1 MNDPAA
7 DDKTR
12 VELLRKAVSDH
23 VEYITAASDG
33 KGVDRHL
40 FGLKKLLEPGQEV
53 PALYKDPAYAYSS
66 SWYLSTSQL
75 SSEYFN
81 GYGWSQV
88 IDAGFG
94 IAYMINENR

>member
-1 MNDPAA
+1 MNDSAA
-7 DDKTR
+7 EDKAR
-12 VELLRKAVSDH
+12 IDLFRKAVTSH

-53 PALYKDPAYAYSS
+53 PAIYKDPAYGYSS

-75 SSEYFN
+75 SSEFFN